1 MPQPCGLLQS
11 AFSMQGG
18 DLSPSSMHMLK
29 PCGLLQSAFSV
40 QGGYLSPVSMHMLK
54 RCGLWQSVLS
64 MQGGDVSPNS
74 MHMLH
79 TQRSLPESVEII
91 RGICMGGFD
100 TAKAAVAQGRAAA
113 QDFK

>member
-1 MPQPCGLLQS
+1 
-11 AFSMQGG
+11 
-18 DLSPSSMHMLK
+18 
-29 PCGLLQSAFSV
+29 
-40 QGGYLSPVSMHMLK
+40 
-54 RCGLWQSVLS
+54 
-64 MQGGDVSPNS
+64 

-100 TAKAAVAQGRAAA
+100 TAKAAVAQDRASA

>member
-1 MPQPCGLLQS
+1 
-11 AFSMQGG
+11 
-18 DLSPSSMHMLK
+18 
-29 PCGLLQSAFSV
+29 
-40 QGGYLSPVSMHMLK
+40 
-54 RCGLWQSVLS
+54 

-79 TQRSLPESVEII
+79 TQQNLPESTEII

-100 TAKAAVAQGRAAA
+100 TAKAAVAQGRASA